1 MTVQQCNC
9 KLRPYRPR
17 ETNEAELSESD
28 KKDYTV
34 EDQLGNSLLFFDVQ
48 FCEGKIHPNGL
59 LYGAKIGFLTRKSGR
74 ASIYSIL
81 FLYLCGLQC
90 NQFQSLR
97 RYCLR

>member
-9 KLRPYRPR
+9 KLRPYRPW

-48 FCEGKIHPNGL
+48 FC
-59 LYGAKIGFLTRKSGR
+59 
-74 ASIYSIL
+74 
-81 FLYLCGLQC
+81 
-90 NQFQSLR
+90 
-97 RYCLR
+97 